1 MKNEIIPYNGYGY
14 CECNCFNGD
23 GDPGFKI
30 FETLESGK
38 IKVRRH
44 SHTNQYTGKI
54 DHNGDKLYT
63 RFDSM
68 EQAIERAKNY
78 IDNHIIPWS
87 ERLKILGRDK

>member
-1 MKNEIIPYNGYGY
+1 MRHEIIPYNGYGY
-14 CECNCFNGD
+14 CECKCSDSEGA
-23 GDPGFKI
+23 PGFKI

-38 IKVRRH
+38 IKMRRH
-44 SHTNQYTGKI
+44 SHCNKYTGKR
-54 DHNGDKLYT
+54 DRGGNKLYT
-63 RFDSM
+63 SFESV